1 MFSIFKNIS
10 KNHHLPILIFNSTN
24 LFFFVNLA
32 NLPNKNLP
40 RTRRNAA
47 AFKTFKTPAR
57 LVTPS
62 FLAHLRWKT
71 SQERL
76 VGIEMIQVRFI
87 YSQFLGGLDVLIDVL
102 VRPIEKNGRPACG
115 KVFGRLG
122 MCWEKCHFPAV
133 FSALL
138 IESAVASHRL
148 HSASPLRRVAHVYLD
163 KRNMRNRRENFG
175 LDKQVA
181 SVKTC

>member
-115 KVFGRLG
+115 GRCLG
-122 MCWEKCHFPAV
+122 GWVCVGKNVTSQRFFRHF
-133 FSALL
+133 
-138 IESAVASHRL
+138 
-148 HSASPLRRVAHVYLD
+148 
-163 KRNMRNRRENFG
+163 
-175 LDKQVA
+175 
-181 SVKTC
+181 